1 MKRPRVGL
9 GVFVKKEGKILV
21 GERKGSHGAGPWA
34 LPGGHLEGGE
44 LFEECCKR
52 EVFEETGLIIRD
64 PRPLVFTND
73 VFIDEGLHYV
83 TLFFTADYDSGE
95 LVVRESRQCEE
106 WRWVSLDHIPQP
118 IFLPLS
124 NALKQ
129 IQENRLIL

>member
-1 MKRPRVGL
+1 MKRPRVGV
-9 GVFVKKEGKILV
+9 GVFVKKDDKILV
-21 GERKGSHGAGPWA
+21 GKRKGSHGAATWA

-44 LFEECCKR
+44 SFEQCCNR
-52 EVFEETGLIIRD
+52 EVFEETDLTIRD

-83 TLFFTADYDSGE
+83 TLFFTADYESGE
-95 LVVRESRQCEE
+95 LVVKEPRQCEE
-106 WRWVSLDHIPQP
+106 WRWVSLNHIPQP

-129 IQENRLIL
+129 IHENRLIV